1 MSARVLLL
9 LALAVLS
16 ASCARPSASAASDAA
31 PASATAATQPSL
43 VIDFVRPR
51 PDTVGSTPERFEWT
65 AVPGAD
71 RYTFGLWTET
81 DQMLVKQ
88 DGLTTTFVLWPEGT
102 RLDPGTYYWSV
113 AAFQGERGLASSGL
127 AAFVVQ

>member
-1 MSARVLLL
+1 MPARVLLL
-9 LALAVLS
+9 LTLAVLS
-16 ASCARPSASAASDAA
+16 ASCARPSASADAA
-31 PASATAATQPSL
+31 PAAATVATQPSL

-51 PDTVGSTPERFEWT
+51 PDAVGSTPERFEWT

-113 AAFQGERGLASSGL
+113 AAFRGEQGLAASGL